1 MAVRAAREGLKVLLT
16 NHTTHLGGILT
27 SGLGVWDTQWEGKRA
42 PIYDE
47 VRQSIFDHYRTT
59 YGSESRQYREALPG
73 KTGHTNGKFEP
84 RVIENILSAL
94 VAREKN
100 ITVLPGYYPV
110 EAKREGTS
118 LRTVTFR
125 EFDGGKTTRITST
138 VFADCTY
145 EGDLLPLAKVHYRI
159 GRESRSELNEPH
171 AGVIFMRP
179 SATPPSPEIAALAE
193 PHARLKLR
201 PFPGFQEVLPV
212 SSGAAD
218 KNVQAFNYR
227 TMLSS
232 DPARRLPV
240 EKPADYDKEALKKL
254 EFSSLVAPI
263 PNSKLGW
270 NRPQL
275 VGPHNSYIEAD
286 WPARRRVMDQH
297 WQATLGLLYF
307 MQNDPS
313 VPETQRTEWRNYG
326 IARDE
331 FVDNGHRPYEFYVRE
346 ARRLSGRYV
355 FSEHDAT
362 LAPGLRRAPVHRD
375 SIAVTEWYM
384 DAHAC
389 TTARVPGSLDE
400 GKMMLHQE
408 TFPGQLPYR
417 TLFAPDLDNLIVP
430 ICLSATHVAW
440 GTVRLEPTWMTIGE
454 AAAFATLQAIRRN
467 QPPANIDPDALL
479 RTLATKHV
487 MISFF
492 NDVDVSA
499 NEPWIPA
506 AQYFGTKGF
515 FAEYDVRPSAAL
527 TRAVAEAW
535 AEGYAKLRGNQHDG
549 MALMRRVTEAEQSE
563 SPAISGGEFSKLAK
577 IKAPS
582 SATLTRAEALQ
593 ALWASSF

>member
-1 MAVRAAREGLKVLLT
+1 
-16 NHTTHLGGILT
+16 
-27 SGLGVWDTQWEGKRA
+27 
-42 PIYDE
+42 
-47 VRQSIFDHYRTT
+47 
-59 YGSESRQYREALPG
+59 
-73 KTGHTNGKFEP
+73 
-84 RVIENILSAL
+84 
-94 VAREKN
+94 
-100 ITVLPGYYPV
+100 
-110 EAKREGTS
+110 
-118 LRTVTFR
+118 
-125 EFDGGKTTRITST
+125 
-138 VFADCTY
+138 
-145 EGDLLPLAKVHYRI
+145 
-159 GRESRSELNEPH
+159 
-171 AGVIFMRP
+171 
-179 SATPPSPEIAALAE
+179 
-193 PHARLKLR
+193 
-201 PFPGFQEVLPV
+201 
-212 SSGAAD
+212 
-218 KNVQAFNYR
+218 
-227 TMLSS
+227 
-232 DPARRLPV
+232 
-240 EKPADYDKEALKKL
+240 
-254 EFSSLVAPI
+254 
-263 PNSKLGW
+263 
-270 NRPQL
+270 
-275 VGPHNSYIEAD
+275 
-286 WPARRRVMDQH
+286 
-297 WQATLGLLYF
+297 

-563 SPAISGGEFSKLAK
+563 SLTISGGEFSKLAK